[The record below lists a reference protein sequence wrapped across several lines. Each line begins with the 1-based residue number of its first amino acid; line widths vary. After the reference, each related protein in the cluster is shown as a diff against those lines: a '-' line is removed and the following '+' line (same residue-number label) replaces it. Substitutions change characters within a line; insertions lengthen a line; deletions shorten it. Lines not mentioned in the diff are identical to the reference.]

1 MTTKHILLVGRARE
15 ILAKARQFDLRF
27 TQLFKLRSDMVSEN
41 LEPYHRLVGLPAGAG
56 ADEWV
61 AQARLIHSIDPVDAI
76 GAFTETAE
84 KIAARVAL
92 ALDLP
97 YLPPEVIDNTH
108 DKFRMREKL
117 RAAGLDDTASRVL
130 PSPDP
135 AEIRGFADEVGYPI
149 VLKPVSAR
157 GSLAVSIVRAEPE
170 IDTALR
176 WYRQWA
182 EDFPLLLEQFLEGEE
197 WSVEAFSEDGRHR
210 IASITRKYKDPDTCV
225 EVGHCVPA
233 VLDPQLEARIHR
245 LVEGTLDAVGIRMG
259 PSHTE
264 IITTASG
271 PRVVETH
278 ARLGGDRI
286 VELIK
291 LVSGVDL
298 HVLWV
303 RQVMGESVIDEVP
316 ECDGSRFAA
325 IRYVSPRAHGRI
337 ERVDGVDLARAREG
351 VDRVEVLQPPGTEV
365 GEVHDSFSRGASVVA
380 TGDSVE
386 QAMSRA
392 TEAAREI
399 RFVVSCAG

>member
-1 MTTKHILLVGRARE
+1 MKHILMVGRARD

-27 TQLFKLRSDMVSEN
+27 TQLFKLRRDMVSEN
-41 LEPYHRLVGLPAGAG
+41 LEPYHRLVGMPGDASI
-56 ADEWV
+56 DEWI

-84 KIAARVAL
+84 KIAARIAEAL
-92 ALDLP
+92 GLP
-97 YLPPEVIDNTH
+97 YHASDVVECTH
-108 DKFRMREKL
+108 DKFLMREKL
-117 RAAGLDDTASRVL
+117 RAVGLDDTVSRVL

-135 AEIRGFADEVGYPI
+135 VEIRRFADEIGYPI

-157 GSLAVSIVRAEPE
+157 GSLAVSIVRNEQE
-170 IDTALR
+170 IDAALR

-182 EDFPLLLEQFLEGEE
+182 ENFPLLLEQFIEGEE

-210 IASITRKYKDPDTCV
+210 IASITRKFKDPGTCV

-233 VLDPQLEARIHR
+233 IFPPEDEAAIHR
-245 LVEGTLDAVGIRMG
+245 LVEGTLDALGIRMG

-264 IITTASG
+264 IITTPRG

-286 VELIK
+286 VELVR

-316 ECDGSRFAA
+316 SCDGSRFAA
-325 IRYVSPRAHGRI
+325 IRYVSPRAYGKI
-337 ERVDGVDLARAREG
+337 ERIDGADTARAHDG
-351 VDRVEVLQPPGTEV
+351 VDRVELLQSPGTEV
-365 GEVHDSFSRGASVVA
+365 GEVHDSFSRGASVIAVGA
-380 TGDSVE
+380 TAE
-386 QAMSRA
+386 EAMSRA
-392 TEAAREI
+392 LAAAGEI